1 MLEMITGLPNGIDG
15 VRATGKVSKEDYL
28 KVLDPLIHEA
38 QFARRRLRFLFH
50 LGPEF
55 EGFTPG
61 AAWEDAK
68 IGFQSLGLF
77 DGCAVVTD
85 VGWIRESTRLTG
97 FFMPCPVRVFAN
109 RDLTDAIGWLAALP
123 QPAAV
128 SHHLIR
134 ESGVL
139 VVEVKQA
146 LRAQD
151 FEELSFS
158 ADEWIKEHGSL
169 QGLVIHA
176 REFPGWENFGSFL
189 RHIRFVRD
197 HRQHVNRIAFAADS
211 KLATVAP
218 VFAEIFSG
226 AEVKSFAYDELDI
239 AIAWA
244 AKPTSVR
251 AAASANQAPTS
262 S

>member
-1 MLEMITGLPNGIDG
+1 MLEMISGLPNGIDG
-15 VRATGKVSKEDYL
+15 VRAAGKVSKEDYL
-28 KVLDPLIHEA
+28 RVLDPLIHEA
-38 QFARRRLRFLFH
+38 RFAGRRLRLLFH
-50 LGPEF
+50 MGPAF

-68 IGFQSLGLF
+68 IGFQNLGLF
-77 DGCAVVTD
+77 DACAVVTD
-85 VGWIRESTRLTG
+85 VSWIRESARLTG

-109 RDLTDAIGWLAALP
+109 QDLNEAVDWLAAFP

-128 SHHLIR
+128 SYRMIR
-134 ESGVL
+134 DSGVL

-151 FEELSFS
+151 FDELSFA

-189 RHIRFVRD
+189 SHMRFVRD
-197 HRQHVNRIAFAADS
+197 HRQHVNRIAFAADT
-211 KLATVAP
+211 KLASVAP

-226 AEVKSFAYDELDI
+226 AEVKSFAYDDFDI
-239 AIAWA
+239 AVAWA
-244 AKPTSVR
+244 AKPTAAKTAAPN
-251 AAASANQAPTS
+251 AAAN
-262 S
+262 

>member
-1 MLEMITGLPNGIDG
+1 MLEMISGLANGIDG
-15 VRATGKVSKEDYL
+15 VRAAGTVSKEDYL
-28 KVLDPLIHEA
+28 KVLDPLVHEA
-38 QFARRRLRFLFH
+38 RFAGRRLRFLFH
-50 LGPEF
+50 LGPAF

-68 IGFQSLGLF
+68 IGFQYLSLF

-85 VGWIRESTRLTG
+85 VGWIRESTRLMG

-109 RDLTDAIGWLAALP
+109 QDLNEAIGWLAALP

-151 FEELSFS
+151 FEELSFA

-189 RHIRFVRD
+189 RHMRFVRD
-197 HRQHVNRIAFAADS
+197 HHREVNRIAFAADS
-211 KLATVAP
+211 KLAGIAP
-218 VFAEIFSG
+218 VIAEIFTA

-244 AKPTSVR
+244 AKPTTAR
-251 AAASANQAPTS
+251 AATVNQTPAST
-262 S
+262 